1 MKEIKAYKCGYCGK
15 LYQRKPSC
23 RRHEDNDCLKNPKIR
38 PVCFDC
44 KLMQCSEETE
54 DVDWWVTM
62 MDGREVRVSRKFK
75 RTICRETGA
84 KMYVDVHLSEEA
96 KYGLDD
102 EGWEAMPTHAEGC
115 KYAKL
120 YRDDYGKNDNRGEEK
135 GQGEED

>member
-23 RRHEDNDCLKNPKIR
+23 RRHEDNGCLKNPKIR

-54 DVDWWVTM
+54 DVVLRVDM
-62 MDGREVRVSRKFK
+62 IDGREVRASRRFK
-75 RTICRETGA
+75 RTICRETGK
-84 KMYVDVHLSEEA
+84 KMYVNIHLHEDVTEA
-96 KYGLDD
+96 LDD
-102 EGWEAMPTHAEGC
+102 NGWEAMPTHTEGC

-120 YRDDYGKNDNRGEEK
+120 YRYDYVKNDNRGEEK

>member
-1 MKEIKAYKCGYCGK
+1 MEEIKAYKCGYCSK
-15 LYQRKPSC
+15 LYQCKRAC

-62 MDGREVRVSRKFK
+62 MDGREVRVCRKFK
-75 RTICRETGA
+75 RTICRETGK
-84 KMYVDVHLSEEA
+84 KMYVNIHLPEDVTDA
-96 KYGLDD
+96 LDD
-102 EGWEAMPTHAEGC
+102 NGWEAMPTHAEGC

-120 YRDDYGKNDNRGEEK
+120 YRYDYGKNDNRGEEK

>member
-1 MKEIKAYKCGYCGK
+1 MEEIKAYKCGYCGK
-15 LYQRKPSC
+15 LYQRKRAC

-38 PVCFDC
+38 PICFDC
-44 KLMQCSEETE
+44 EFMQRSEETE
-54 DVDWWVTM
+54 DVPYPAEIVGGWSGTAYL
-62 MDGREVRVSRKFK
+62 KFE
-75 RTICRETGA
+75 RTTCHRTGA

-120 YRDDYGKNDNRGEEK
+120 YRYDYGKNDNRGEEK